1 MEFCPKALEA
11 PQPIDEDRFLTEYLG
26 LTQDFKYLTHCGLY
40 LGMIVFEDSN
50 KIPIYDEATN
60 RAEYISVK
68 KGTVIIDNSLLE
80 ENQEHRYRFTAI
92 HEGGHWLFHR
102 HKYCKKIGQVSVYDV
117 SDVNNFKCR
126 ANNIDFKFKPL
137 EQWNDDDTMEWQANY
152 FSSAV
157 LMPKSMM
164 VKLCND
170 KNTIKELICQ
180 SYWNNYLYN
189 NLLIN
194 KVSEVFN
201 VSKRAAEVRLNNL
214 NLISCDNI
222 TNII

>member
-11 PQPIDEDRFLTEYLG
+11 PKPIDEDRFLTEYLG
-26 LTQDFKYLTHCGLY
+26 LTQDFQYLSHCGLY

-50 KIPIYDEATN
+50 KIIVYNEEEN
-60 RAEYISVK
+60 KAEYIHVK

-80 ENQEHRYRFTAI
+80 ENQYHRYRFTAI
-92 HEGGHWLFHR
+92 HEGGHWIFHR
-102 HKYCKKIGQVSVYDV
+102 HKYCKKTEEIPLYDIC
-117 SDVNNFKCR
+117 STSSFKCR
-126 ANNIDFKFKPL
+126 ANNIDFKFKRL
-137 EQWNDDDTMEWQANY
+137 EEWNDDDRMEWQANY
-152 FSSAV
+152 FSSAI

-170 KNTIKELICQ
+170 KSIVEELTFQ
-180 SYWNNYLYN
+180 SYWNIHLYT
-189 NLLIN
+189 NLLIR

-201 VSKRAAEVRLNNL
+201 VSKKAAEVRLNNL
-214 NLISCDNI
+214 NLISCDSI